1 MNYYD
6 DYGFLSKFAES
17 GGELAAVK
25 QRLDYQAMSGYGTYE
40 GTNGAPEVVSAT
52 LMYPFGGEL
61 TEMSATDRYRFGG
74 KEFDTRGGLFH
85 YDFEARHYDPVLPM
99 FNGYDPMAEDNIH
112 VSPLAYCHGNPVM
125 FIDPTG
131 MTIQGNTR
139 EDAVNLVSDIRSIF
153 KDEAFNQFRD
163 LITQSGK
170 KHNGKSLEKIS
181 DEALKLAFDG
191 ISLTEDQQALVD
203 VVVNTINSEDKH
215 IVEYSKGEGNISA
228 NALSAMYDGFKNL
241 PMSVILSANGGF
253 PVAFVKNMGGGGL
266 TAQTQKGSYTVIV
279 DEPSL
284 HEYGRPLTT
293 GHEIFG
299 HGRSLA
305 LGRISND
312 QQHIDAIQMENL
324 IRRVMGI
331 KSVNDGRNH
340 MNGKIISNP
349 NELPGYR

>member
-1 MNYYD
+1 M
-6 DYGFLSKFAES
+6 
-17 GGELAAVK
+17 
-25 QRLDYQAMSGYGTYE
+25 
-40 GTNGAPEVVSAT
+40 
-52 LMYPFGGEL
+52 
-61 TEMSATDRYRFGG
+61 TDLG
-74 KEFDTRGGLFH
+74 
-85 YDFEARHYDPVLPM
+85 
-99 FNGYDPMAEDNIH
+99 
-112 VSPLAYCHGNPVM
+112 
-125 FIDPTG
+125 
-131 MTIQGNTR
+131 
-139 EDAVNLVSDIRSIF
+139 
-153 KDEAFNQFRD
+153 
-163 LITQSGK
+163 
-170 KHNGKSLEKIS
+170 
-181 DEALKLAFDG
+181 
-191 ISLTEDQQALVD
+191 LTEDQQALVD

-215 IVEYSKGEGNISA
+215 IVEYSNGKGNVSN

-266 TAQTQKGSYTVIV
+266 TAQNQKGSYTVIV

>member
-1 MNYYD
+1 MSN
-6 DYGFLSKFAES
+6 FAES

-25 QRLDYQAMSGYGTYE
+25 NRLGYQAMSGYGTYE

-74 KEFDTRGGLFH
+74 KELDTRGGLFH
-85 YDFEARHYDPVLPM
+85 YDFEARNYDPVLPM
-99 FNGYDPMAEDNIH
+99 FNGYDPMAMAEDNIH

-284 HEYGRPLTT
+284 HEFKFL
-293 GHEIFG
+293 
-299 HGRSLA
+299 
-305 LGRISND
+305 
-312 QQHIDAIQMENL
+312 
-324 IRRVMGI
+324 
-331 KSVNDGRNH
+331 K
-340 MNGKIISNP
+340 
-349 NELPGYR
+349 